1 MASKLKRTPLFG
13 YDGSL
18 GIPILPQQIKK
29 HNKVS
34 VRHFGFNVDNGIT
47 IENAP

>member
-18 GIPILPQQIKK
+18 GIPILPPQIKK
-29 HNKVS
+29 QNKVRDLS
-34 VRHFGFNVDNGIT
+34 NKVIRFIK
-47 IENAP
+47 IRL